1 MKMGWIKRN
10 LVDKQKLLIEKLN
23 WHGLS
28 SSIVLDCLFCFG
40 DNYYYHENIKQVI
53 NEVK

>member
-1 MKMGWIKRN
+1 MKMRWIKRN
-10 LVDKQKLLIEKLN
+10 LGDKQKLLIEKLN
-23 WHGLS
+23 WHGIS

-40 DNYYYHENIKQVI
+40 DNYYYYENIRQVI